1 MAQLLTTDHEQM
13 YQELAG
19 EILRFA
25 FKPGDLLSENYLC
38 QRFHVSRTP
47 VRSVLQRL
55 QENGLVQIIPRKG
68 SIVTRLDFDIIN
80 QCIYE
85 RLAVETMVMRDF
97 IRTCTALDVEKT
109 RQVFSQL
116 QALGE
121 LYHNAPRQ
129 FDAARFLRTDMAM
142 HETWFGYMKK
152 RYLWER
158 LSSPRSS
165 YTRFCTL
172 DILEGNN
179 VDDVLAEHAEMLNL
193 IDSGNTKE
201 LEPLLRRHFYGGV
214 RRLGKLIFTKYID
227 YFEPMGDE
235 PADEIP

>member
-1 MAQLLTTDHEQM
+1 MTQPLIPDHDQM
-13 YQELAG
+13 YQELAN
-19 EILRFA
+19 EILRFDL
-25 FKPGDLLSENYLC
+25 KPGDLLSEHSLC
-38 QRFHVSRTP
+38 ERFHVSRTP
-47 VRSVLQRL
+47 ARSVLQRL
-55 QENGLVQIIPRKG
+55 QENGLVQIVPHKG
-68 SIVTRLDFDIIN
+68 STVTRLNFDIIN

-97 IRTCTALDVEKT
+97 IRTCTPLDVEKT
-109 RQVFSQL
+109 RQVFSQM
-116 QALGE
+116 QELGK

-142 HETWFGYMKK
+142 HGTWFGYMKK

-179 VDDVLAEHAEMLNL
+179 VDDVLAEHAEMLSL
-193 IDSGNTKE
+193 IDSGNTQE

-214 RRLGKLIFTKYID
+214 RRLGNLIFTKYVD

-235 PADEIP
+235 PGDEIP